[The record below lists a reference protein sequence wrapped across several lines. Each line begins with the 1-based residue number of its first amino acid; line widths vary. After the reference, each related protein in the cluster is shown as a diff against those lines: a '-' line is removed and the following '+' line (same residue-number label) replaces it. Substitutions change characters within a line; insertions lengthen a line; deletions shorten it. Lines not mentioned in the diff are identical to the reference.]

1 MIVHRHL
8 LILDYAITGI
18 FRRKWKS
25 LVVVLTYTGIV
36 FLLGSILFM
45 TDSLK
50 HEVLT
55 MLEGSPDLI
64 VQKIHGGRH
73 DLIPLAYTEGIS
85 DIRGVQ
91 DVSPRFWGYYYDPPT
106 DANYTFLGASDAPS
120 VKYMTEESF
129 VDQLAA
135 GGCVIGQGI
144 YDARFVDID
153 EIIPVLRSDGELFV
167 LRVKGIFKPDSSLM
181 TNDLV
186 VMGIPDIKEIF
197 GIPDG
202 FATDLAV
209 SVRNKR
215 EVDTV
220 GLKIFEKF
228 PDTRTISKT
237 QLLRTYEAVFDWR
250 GGLLAVILL
259 AAAIAFCILAWDKA
273 TGLSE
278 EERREIGLL
287 KASGWLISDILELK
301 MLEGAVLSFASF
313 LTGTIAAYIHVF
325 LAGGSLFLPVLKGWS
340 TMFPEFTLIPRVD
353 LYMVAVLMFLTIAPY
368 IAVTILPSWKAAAT
382 EPDVVMRG

>member
-1 MIVHRHL
+1 MTVHRHI

-18 FRRKWKS
+18 FRRRWKS

-36 FLLGSILFM
+36 FLLGSILFL
-45 TDSLK
+45 TDALK

-73 DLIPLAYTEGIS
+73 DLIPVNYAEGIS
-85 DIRGVQ
+85 SIRGIQ
-91 DVSPRFWGYYYDPPT
+91 GVSPRFWGYYYDPPT
-106 DANYTFLGASDAPS
+106 DANYTFLGASSAPS
-120 VKYMTEESF
+120 VESMTEDSF
-129 VDQLAA
+129 VEELVD

-153 EIIPVLRSDGELFV
+153 EMIPVLRSDGELFV
-167 LRVKGIFKPDSSLM
+167 LRVKGIFKTESSLM

-186 VMGIPDIKEIF
+186 VMGVPDVKKIF

-202 FATDLAV
+202 LATDLAV
-209 SVRNKR
+209 TVRNQR

-220 GLKIFEKF
+220 GLKIFEKY

-278 EERREIGLL
+278 EEKREIGLL
-287 KASGWLISDILELK
+287 KASGWLISDVLELK
-301 MLEGAVLSFASF
+301 MLEGAVISFISF
-313 LTGTIAAYIHVF
+313 LTGITAAYIHVF
-325 LAGGSLFLPVLKGWS
+325 LAGGSIFLPVLKGWS